1 MTKSVRTLPD
11 AELAVMQAVWA
22 CETPAKRA
30 GISKILAKT
39 HPIAPTTLLTVL
51 SRLAEKGFL
60 KIEKPGRSAEY
71 WPLITKEDYLAR
83 QGQKFYDQLCGKSIP
98 AFAAALCASGLSAEE
113 LAELRELLKEG
124 AL

>member
-1 MTKSVRTLPD
+1 MNTLVRTLPD
-11 AELAVMQAVWA
+11 AELAAMQAVWA

-30 GISKILAKT
+30 GISEVLAQT
-39 HPIAPTTLLTVL
+39 HPMAPTTLLTVL

-60 KIEKPGRSAEY
+60 KIEKTGRSAEY
-71 WPLITKEDYLAR
+71 RPRVAKEDYLAR

-98 AFAAALCASGLSAEE
+98 AFAAALCASGLSVEE

-124 AL
+124 TL

>member
-1 MTKSVRTLPD
+1 MPQLIRTLPD

-22 CETPAKRA
+22 CEVP
-30 GISKILAKT
+30 
-39 HPIAPTTLLTVL
+39 VL

-60 KIEKPGRSAEY
+60 KIEKTGRSAEY

-124 AL
+124 SL